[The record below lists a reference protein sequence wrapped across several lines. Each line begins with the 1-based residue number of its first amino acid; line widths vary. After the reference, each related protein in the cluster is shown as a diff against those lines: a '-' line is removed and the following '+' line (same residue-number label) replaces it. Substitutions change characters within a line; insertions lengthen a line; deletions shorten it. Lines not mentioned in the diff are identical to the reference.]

1 MKSKLYTLAL
11 ATLMFTWACSKDSEE
26 TPNAPSSNKTMD
38 ELVIPEGFD
47 FATDKSIEIELRAL
61 ANDNSPMRNIRIDI
75 YNGSSEAGGSLMYSG
90 ATDEQGYFK
99 LNAPI
104 PSYLKSVFVQTHQIG
119 LPSETEV
126 AIQGTRI
133 SEVLGGRTSVT
144 KSSGGGVFKSTL
156 MNRFYMGTFNNQG
169 VPNYLE
175 SPNHVIDAQFL
186 ADINSSF
193 PEAVPINPTYLSNSN
208 EHDFK
213 LTEACDVWV
222 VFVHEGAGYK
232 NVLGYYSYDLNNPP
246 QSPADIDSGMIVFP
260 NVSFTN
266 SGGGLATG
274 NKVYLGQFGAGK
286 GIGFFLVSDGFRN
299 GGVTNGIKT
308 WYSNP
313 AFNDESQPSKK
324 KHNIVLVDQARDIFL
339 MGFEDLIRSNGG
351 SDEDFN
357 DALFLVEANPIEAID
372 TDGFPPPDYVG
383 TDDDNDGIPN
393 NLDDYPTDPE
403 RAFNNYYPA
412 KNTYGT
418 LAFEDLWP
426 GKGDYDF
433 NDVVVDYNVNQVT
446 NAQNKVVDVKPTYV
460 LRARGA
466 SFQNGFG
473 FQLNLLP
480 SGVASVT
487 GQRLTDNLVNLNAN
501 NTEAGQSKAVIMVF
515 DNGSSILP
523 YGGGNAI
530 GTNTTP
536 GAPWVTP
543 DTIRMNIHLTTPIL
557 ASTFGYPPYNPF
569 IFTNGNRSKEVH
581 LADKAPT
588 DLADLSLFG
597 TAQDDSNPAT
607 GKYYKTKNNLPWA
620 IHLTERFVYP
630 NEKTPTN
637 TGYNYFNQWA
647 ESGGTLYTDW
657 YKNISGYRNTENLYE

>member
-1 MKSKLYTLAL
+1 
-11 ATLMFTWACSKDSEE
+11 
-26 TPNAPSSNKTMD
+26 
-38 ELVIPEGFD
+38 
-47 FATDKSIEIELRAL
+47 
-61 ANDNSPMRNIRIDI
+61 
-75 YNGSSEAGGSLMYSG
+75 
-90 ATDEQGYFK
+90 
-99 LNAPI
+99 
-104 PSYLKSVFVQTHQIG
+104 
-119 LPSETEV
+119 
-126 AIQGTRI
+126 
-133 SEVLGGRTSVT
+133 
-144 KSSGGGVFKSTL
+144 
-156 MNRFYMGTFNNQG
+156 
-169 VPNYLE
+169 
-175 SPNHVIDAQFL
+175 
-186 ADINSSF
+186 
-193 PEAVPINPTYLSNSN
+193 
-208 EHDFK
+208 
-213 LTEACDVWV
+213 
-222 VFVHEGAGYK
+222 
-232 NVLGYYSYDLNNPP
+232 
-246 QSPADIDSGMIVFP
+246 
-260 NVSFTN
+260 
-266 SGGGLATG
+266 
-274 NKVYLGQFGAGK
+274 GQFGAGK

-357 DALFLVEANPIEAID
+357 DALFLVEANPIEAVD

-446 NAQNKVVDVKPTYV
+446 NAQNKVVDVNPTYV

-557 ASTFGYPPYNPF
+557 ASAFGYPPYNPF

>member
-47 FATDKSIEIELRAL
+47 FATDKNIEIELRAL

-313 AFNDESQPSKK
+313 AFNDESLPSKK

-339 MGFEDLIRSNGG
+339 MGFEDLIRSNGS

-357 DALFLVEANPIEAID
+357 DALFLVEANPIEAVD

-466 SFQNGFG
+466 SFHNGFG

-487 GQRLTDNLVNLNAN
+487 GQRLTDNLVTLNAN

-523 YGGGNAI
+523 YGGGNAT
-530 GTNTTP
+530 GSNTTP

>member
-47 FATDKSIEIELRAL
+47 FATDKNIEIELRAL

-126 AIQGTRI
+126 AIQGARI

-357 DALFLVEANPIEAID
+357 DALFLVEANPIEAVD

-446 NAQNKVVDVKPTYV
+446 NAQNKVVDVNPTYV

>member
-11 ATLMFTWACSKDSEE
+11 ATLMFTWACSKDREE

-47 FATDKSIEIELRAL
+47 FATDKNIEIELRAL

-133 SEVLGGRTSVT
+133 SEVLGGPTSVT
-144 KSSGGGVFKSTL
+144 KSSGGGIFKSTL

-357 DALFLVEANPIEAID
+357 DALFLVEANPIEAVD

-597 TAQDDSNPAT
+597 TAQDDSYPAT

>member
-26 TPNAPSSNKTMD
+26 SPNAPSSNKTMD

-47 FATDKSIEIELRAL
+47 FATDKNIEIELRAL

-126 AIQGTRI
+126 AIQGARI

-357 DALFLVEANPIEAID
+357 DALFLVEANPIEAVD

-557 ASTFGYPPYNPF
+557 ASAFGYPPYNPF

-597 TAQDDSNPAT
+597 TAQDYSNPAT

-637 TGYNYFNQWA
+637 TGYNFFNQWA

>member
-26 TPNAPSSNKTMD
+26 TPNTSSSNKTMD

-47 FATDKSIEIELRAL
+47 FATDKNIEIELRAL

-126 AIQGTRI
+126 AIQGARI

-357 DALFLVEANPIEAID
+357 DALFLVEANPIEAVD

-515 DNGSSILP
+515 DNGSKILP

-569 IFTNGNRSKEVH
+569 IFTNGDRSKEVH

-597 TAQDDSNPAT
+597 TAQDDSYPAT